1 MMMRRKP
8 YAELP
13 GVGLSVGKKATPEP
27 PRSSPAPLP
36 MRAAAPA
43 PRNSPGMKP
52 ETVRKFTAE
61 IRNLSLLLDQP
72 RLKTDA
78 DGQKMCSYTEEKLAQ
93 AASALDHGDGE
104 ASWFSLFGA
113 AKLCKSFQIQP
124 EKSERALHRIKGLLS
139 EIGP

>member
-27 PRSSPAPLP
+27 PRSSPATLP

-61 IRNLSLLLDQP
+61 IRNLSLLLDQH

-93 AASALDHGDGE
+93 AEIRFLRSVADYQAAAQHHQPKPTHSTTERSA
-104 ASWFSLFGA
+104 ARTPACTTPNA
-113 AKLCKSFQIQP
+113 AWS
-124 EKSERALHRIKGLLS
+124 R
-139 EIGP
+139 